1 MPDAVARAWDKPE
14 KPYYVPLR
22 EDYPKEELEK
32 WDRWFYPHLM
42 KSIWPYFDISNPEAC
57 SGLRKLL
64 INYPHAGCHHMLAAK
79 ISLARSASS
88 MEPPLQNAWWPKPK
102 ECGAPRVGNLKPNKN
117 GVLVEL
123 KPVSGVF
130 EASNV
135 LVTRAVGEIDAPAQA
150 TFDMLVS
157 PAGYAVIDPISK
169 PEDHELPPLETYDWR
184 ECSRLEA
191 AIATTNLPMMAVS
204 EFVVLNAIDP
214 NTRIFA
220 SKSIIHDGCPGGS
233 KYSNEPA
240 VPGGRERALNTF
252 AIKIESISEQR
263 CRVFCINYADMA
275 GNTGALINNM
285 INTKFFLPPLYKRI
299 AKAMLA

>member
-1 MPDAVARAWDKPE
+1 MLRAEEAAHQLSPRR
-14 KPYYVPLR
+14 VPSHVGR
-22 EDYPKEELEK
+22 EDIIGEERLIDGAAFAK
-32 WDRWFYPHLM
+32 RM
-42 KSIWPYFDISNPEAC
+42 VAEAERMWRTT
-57 SGLRKLL
+57 GWKVE
-64 INYPHAGCHHMLAAK
+64 A
-79 ISLARSASS
+79 
-88 MEPPLQNAWWPKPK
+88 
-102 ECGAPRVGNLKPNKN
+102 NKN
-117 GVLVEL
+117 GVLVES

-135 LVTRAVGEIDAPAQA
+135 LVTRAVGEIDASAQA

-233 KYSNEPA
+233 RYSNEPA
-240 VPGGRERALNTF
+240 IPGGRERVLNTF